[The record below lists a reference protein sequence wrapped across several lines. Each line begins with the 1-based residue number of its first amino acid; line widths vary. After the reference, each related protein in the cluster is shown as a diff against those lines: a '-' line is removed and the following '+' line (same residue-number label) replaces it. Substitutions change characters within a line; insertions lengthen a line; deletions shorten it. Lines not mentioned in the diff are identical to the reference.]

1 MNSLKLFCGQGWL
14 AAPFVFSQA
23 GWLGGCL
30 LFAAVGIV
38 NGYTMILNLRLAES
52 HRLCRSYS
60 EIAQRIFGSWGKKIV
75 DVNICLALFSF
86 CAGYLYFIGN
96 TTETIVCHYSGGR
109 DLAGNLTGEGY
120 CDHAAL
126 YIILVTI
133 PILPICWIETFT
145 FLSYFTSLGS
155 IAAVLSIALMV
166 GYMWKIADKGGV
178 AEGEM
183 KVFDFSQVVANFGIA
198 VFLFEGNATVVNIWA
213 ECKN

>member
-1 MNSLKLFCGQGWL
+1 M
-14 AAPFVFSQA
+14 
-23 GWLGGCL
+23 
-30 LFAAVGIV
+30 
-38 NGYTMILNLRLAES
+38 
-52 HRLCRSYS
+52 
-60 EIAQRIFGSWGKKIV
+60 
-75 DVNICLALFSF
+75 
-86 CAGYLYFIGN
+86 
-96 TTETIVCHYSGGR
+96 
-109 DLAGNLTGEGY
+109 
-120 CDHAAL
+120 
-126 YIILVTI
+126 I

-155 IAAVLSIALMV
+155 VAAVLSIALMV